1 MIIGLKNGS
10 VSVLGS
16 EEGRLKEEV
25 GAVRFDPRII
35 TGMLIGMVLGLHYH
49 EALVLYM
56 PLLVVA
62 GLVMLLKV
70 LHR

>member
-1 MIIGLKNGS
+1 M
-10 VSVLGS
+10 S
-16 EEGRLKEEV
+16 ESRSAFGCRLASGVNEEV
-25 GAVRFDPRII
+25 GEMRFDPKII
-35 TGMLIGMVLGLHYH
+35 TGIVIGMVLGLQYH

-56 PLLVVA
+56 PLLVIA